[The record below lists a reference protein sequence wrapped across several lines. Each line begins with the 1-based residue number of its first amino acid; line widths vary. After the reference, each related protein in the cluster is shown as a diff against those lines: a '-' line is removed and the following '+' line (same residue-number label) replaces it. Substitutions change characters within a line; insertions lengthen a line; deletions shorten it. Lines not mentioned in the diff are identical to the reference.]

1 MLAHKLGIIIEESLF
16 CDGLIIIFMG
26 KALPFKECTVL
37 SYNSYNCM
45 SKTQKRRKEKFKIQ

>member
-16 CDGLIIIFMG
+16 CDGLIIMG
-26 KALPFKECTVL
+26 KALPFMECTVL
-37 SYNSYNCM
+37 SYNSYNSM